1 MTELLEQ
8 FSRVAVTGRPAALA
22 TLVAAA
28 GATPKKA
35 GSTMWVSEDGSP
47 LGSVTIGGCVDARV
61 IERAREVI
69 ASGTPELVRMSL
81 GDEDAR
87 ELGLTCGGEVEVLV
101 QRVDTAEPGDA
112 AAVAYAAA
120 RSAYDAGRASVVVAH
135 LDARR
140 ERVTI
145 DESGAM
151 TGTLG
156 APLLDERAREIAA
169 RRLAGGSPSGVERL
183 THDAAELS
191 LFFERLAP
199 PETLVIYGASQVAL
213 SLVVFARE
221 LGMRTVIVDGREQ
234 MASRE
239 RFPAADEIHVGMPS
253 EIAEQL
259 VATRRTYV
267 VLLAHDY
274 KYELPVLRTVLRSS
288 AGYIGMLG
296 SKRRGASIRAM
307 LEEEGFTA
315 AELSR
320 VRTPIGLAIGSK
332 SAPEIALAIAAEII
346 ALREGRD
353 APARTLTNEAATT
366 AVADRPAATAR

>member
-1 MTELLEQ
+1 
-8 FSRVAVTGRPAALA
+8 
-22 TLVAAA
+22 
-28 GATPKKA
+28 
-35 GSTMWVSEDGSP
+35 
-47 LGSVTIGGCVDARV
+47 
-61 IERAREVI
+61 
-69 ASGTPELVRMSL
+69 
-81 GDEDAR
+81 
-87 ELGLTCGGEVEVLV
+87 
-101 QRVDTAEPGDA
+101 
-112 AAVAYAAA
+112 
-120 RSAYDAGRASVVVAH
+120 
-135 LDARR
+135 
-140 ERVTI
+140 
-145 DESGAM
+145 
-151 TGTLG
+151 
-156 APLLDERAREIAA
+156 
-169 RRLAGGSPSGVERL
+169 
-183 THDAAELS
+183 
-191 LFFERLAP
+191 
-199 PETLVIYGASQVAL
+199 
-213 SLVVFARE
+213 
-221 LGMRTVIVDGREQ
+221 MRTVIVDGREQ

>member
-1 MTELLEQ
+1 
-8 FSRVAVTGRPAALA
+8 
-22 TLVAAA
+22 
-28 GATPKKA
+28 
-35 GSTMWVSEDGSP
+35 
-47 LGSVTIGGCVDARV
+47 
-61 IERAREVI
+61 
-69 ASGTPELVRMSL
+69 
-81 GDEDAR
+81 
-87 ELGLTCGGEVEVLV
+87 
-101 QRVDTAEPGDA
+101 VDTAEPGDA

-199 PETLVIYGASQVAL
+199 PETLVIYGASQV
-213 SLVVFARE
+213 RE

-332 SAPEIALAIAAEII
+332 SAPEIAPGGTRCAGA
-346 ALREGRD
+346 
-353 APARTLTNEAATT
+353 N
-366 AVADRPAATAR
+366 AD